1 MIIKICG
8 ITNYEDAKLAAAL
21 GADILGFIFYK
32 KSPRYIPETE
42 AFKIIENIPDD
53 VKKAAVFVNRD
64 FNEAAGI
71 LKKGQFDYIQLHG
84 DEPQSKITEYKKL
97 GYSVIRAIRAKN
109 EDNIDI
115 LKNINAD
122 FFLIDSYSKNL
133 YGGTGKISDWDFA
146 KEASKKYK
154 VILSGGL
161 NPKNIL
167 KAVKYVNPYG
177 VDFCSGIETE
187 PGKKDADKM
196 RLLFTLL
203 KEDLRQ

>member
-42 AFKIIENIPDD
+42 AFKIIENIPDG

-64 FNEAAGI
+64 FNEATDI
-71 LKKGQFDYIQLHG
+71 LTKGHFDYVQLHG
-84 DEPQSKITEYKKL
+84 DETQNQISEYKKRR
-97 GYSVIRAIRAKN
+97 YSVIRAIRAKN

-122 FFLIDSYSKNL
+122 FYLIDSYSKNL
-133 YGGTGKISDWDFA
+133 YGGTGKISNWDFA
-146 KEASKKYK
+146 KEASKKNK

-177 VDFCSGIETE
+177 VDLCSGVEIK

-196 RLLFTLL
+196 RLLFKLL
-203 KEDLRQ
+203 KKEYR